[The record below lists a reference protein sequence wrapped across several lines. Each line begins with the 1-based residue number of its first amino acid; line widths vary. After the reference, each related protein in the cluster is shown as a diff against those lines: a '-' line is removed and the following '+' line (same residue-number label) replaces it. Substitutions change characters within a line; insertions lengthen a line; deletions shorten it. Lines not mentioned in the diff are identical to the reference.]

1 MVANFFFALAL
12 SMDGLGMG
20 LAYGLR
26 KIQISF
32 FPLLIICTSSGLAIL
47 FSMICGGMLGA
58 FLEESVASVLG
69 ACILILVGL
78 WIILQNYF
86 LNLVGP
92 RLCRIEAQRLELVL
106 NILKEPVRAD
116 LNRSGEIDVREAVFL
131 GIALAM
137 DALGAGFGAALA
149 GYSLLWTPILVAVV
163 EFLMINLGL
172 LVGGMLSLSDIKK
185 PLTVIPGLIIVI
197 LGLAKLFR
205 Q

>member
-1 MVANFFFALAL
+1 MLANFFFAMAL

-20 LAYGLR
+20 LSYGLR
-26 KIQISF
+26 KIKISC
-32 FPLLIICTSSGLAIL
+32 FPLFIICISSGLAIL
-47 FSMICGGMLGA
+47 FSMICGEMLAA
-58 FLEESVASVLG
+58 FLAERVASVLG
-69 ACILILVGL
+69 ACILIVVGV

-86 LNLVGP
+86 LNLVGSHLY
-92 RLCRIEAQRLELVL
+92 RLEAQRLELVL
-106 NILKEPVRAD
+106 SILKEPVRAD
-116 LNRSGEIDVREAVFL
+116 LNSSGEIDAQEAIFL

-172 LVGGMLSLSDIKK
+172 LIGEVLYLCDFKK
-185 PLTVIPGLIIVI
+185 VLTIAPGAIIVI

-205 Q
+205 R